1 MAVAIVA
8 TTAALAPAITP
19 SVYPLKKKRKDYIHH
34 QLIILTKISCNTMLK
49 SQKQKTKYWRL

>member
-19 SVYPLKKKRKDYIHH
+19 SAYPLKKKRKDY
-34 QLIILTKISCNTMLK
+34 T
-49 SQKQKTKYWRL
+49 